1 MFAAPAPVPVYA
13 RVMDDENG
21 GREGEDSLVGR
32 VQARGEQAV
41 GELADALLENPVF
54 SQALGAA
61 FGARD
66 KALGAQRVAME
77 ALDLPSATGVER
89 LERRLRSLSERLE
102 AVEGELDRVTADLR
116 AMREAAATEDPA
128 TPPA

>member
-1 MFAAPAPVPVYA
+1 
-13 RVMDDENG
+13 MDDENG